1 MSVQSA
7 GQLSAPTRA
16 GHILCIVISSEPAA
30 LIVID
35 VQQGFRSPR
44 WGVRNNPD
52 CEANIAQLLASWR
65 ERGWP
70 VVFVRHDSR
79 EPDSPLRSGT
89 RGNDLEP
96 FLAGPH
102 DLLVVKHVNSAF
114 HGDPDLH
121 RWLAEHGLR
130 SVAICGI
137 TTNHCCET
145 TARVAGNFGY
155 DTTFLLDAT
164 FTFDRPGLDGT
175 MIPANELARVTA
187 ANLNQEFATVETTA
201 ALLQSLSGQ
210 ATAR

>member
-1 MSVQSA
+1 
-7 GQLSAPTRA
+7 
-16 GHILCIVISSEPAA
+16 VISSEPAA

-70 VVFVRHDSR
+70 VVFVRHDSH
-79 EPDSPLRSGT
+79 EPDSPLGAGT
-89 RGNDLEP
+89 RGNQLEP
-96 FLAGPH
+96 LLGGPP

-114 HGDPDLH
+114 HGAPDLH
-121 RWLAEHGLR
+121 RWLADHGLR

-145 TARVAGNFGY
+145 TARVAGNLGY

-164 FTFDRPGLDGT
+164 FTFDRRGLDGA
-175 MIPANELARVTA
+175 IISADELARVTA
-187 ANLNQEFATVETTA
+187 ANLNEEFATVETTA
-201 ALLQSLSGQ
+201 ALLESLHAKAS
-210 ATAR
+210 AP